1 MRHAGSMLRNGSC
14 MLRAGYG
21 LFGVLCVFGL
31 SPQVAAQ
38 RSLAQA
44 RTPLR
49 QYQAPAEC
57 PVAAQFWRE
66 VQERS
71 PRSEPPTVDVSV
83 SIERQQGHYAAHLLL
98 QDGQKQSERS
108 VVGEDCDET
117 STAMALVVAL
127 GLAAQHHEQEPV
139 DEGPS
144 VRLSLEAEGVVDSA
158 PAPQLAFG
166 GGAGLRIATLDRKSE
181 IGFALGYRGIGAH
194 SLGQGFSVRVVSLRL
209 DACPIAIGLSR
220 SLSLM
225 PCGFS
230 DVGVLRA
237 EAESGFR
244 SNPGPVYEV
253 WASLGVLARFDWRIA
268 APVTLALVP
277 GVQAPLKR
285 GYELATRA
293 PGSDRSIALHVVP
306 DWGFFGGIA
315 ARYDL
320 D

>member
-14 MLRAGYG
+14 MLRAGYS
-21 LFGVLCVFGL
+21 LLGVLCVLGF
-31 SPQVAAQ
+31 SPRAAGQRPVAQ
-38 RSLAQA
+38 TRS
-44 RTPLR
+44 PLR

-57 PVAAQFWRE
+57 PAAVQFWRE

-71 PRSEPPTVDVSV
+71 AGSEPPAVDVSV
-83 SIERQQGHYAAHLLL
+83 SIERREGHYAAHLLL
-98 QDGQKQSERS
+98 QDGLNQSERS

-127 GLAAQHHEQEPV
+127 GLAAQHHHQPPV

-144 VRLSLEAEGVVDSA
+144 VHLSLEVEGVIDAA

-181 IGFALGYRGIGAH
+181 LGFALGYRGIGAH
-194 SLGQGFSVRVVSLRL
+194 SLGQGFSVRVGSLRL
-209 DACPIAIGLSR
+209 DACPFAIAVSG

-225 PCGFS
+225 PCGFA
-230 DVGVLRA
+230 DLGVLRA

-253 WASLGVLARFDWRIA
+253 WASLGVLARLDWRIA

-293 PGSDRSIALHVVP
+293 PGSNRSIALHVVP
-306 DWGFFGGIA
+306 DWGFYGGIA